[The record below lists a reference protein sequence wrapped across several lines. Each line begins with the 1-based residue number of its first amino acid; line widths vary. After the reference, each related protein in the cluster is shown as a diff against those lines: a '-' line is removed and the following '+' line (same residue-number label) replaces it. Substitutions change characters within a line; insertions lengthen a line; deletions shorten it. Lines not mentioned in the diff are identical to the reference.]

1 MLGDNI
7 EIMVIDIKGDQI
19 KLGINAPDSVKI
31 YRKEV
36 YFEIKKQ
43 NIEATTTVIKDI
55 NALSSILKKAD
66 KDKKE

>member
-36 YFEIKKQ
+36 YIEIKKQ

-55 NALSSILKKAD
+55 NALSSILRKAD